1 MARIRL
7 SPSRCKRVSDA
18 TGEVG
23 AAIDAN
29 ITILIN
35 VPRRVRGASAGAVF
49 EASPLTL
56 TLSPRG
62 EGIRVGLNG
71 RHKIIGQLRQH
82 CSIRS
87 QFNRTALPLRR
98 ERN

>member
-7 SPSRCKRVSDA
+7 SPSRWKRVSDA

-29 ITILIN
+29 ISIIIN

-49 EASPLTL
+49 EASPLTPGSSPGQAL
-56 TLSPRG
+56 TLVTLIFATRIVF
-62 EGIRVGLNG
+62 E
-71 RHKIIGQLRQH
+71 LR
-82 CSIRS
+82 
-87 QFNRTALPLRR
+87 
-98 ERN
+98 